1 MVLRPFLFLVFLE
14 FEVPAFGVL
23 LDFWVDKI
31 GLGEAGSVDVFVG
44 RHNTYF
50 GHVEDKCE
58 VTVQGVESQH
68 RRSQE
73 DDGVLCCW
81 GPPACTF
88 IKSLQLCQWSH
99 CIIPP
104 MEECSSS

>member
-1 MVLRPFLFLVFLE
+1 MSGLLKKKVVLISKKTVRKCTN
-14 FEVPAFGVL
+14 AIHGVDL
-23 LDFWVDKI
+23 LWGVYYPK
-31 GLGEAGSVDVFVG
+31 
-44 RHNTYF
+44 
-50 GHVEDKCE
+50 DKCE
-58 VTVQGVESQH
+58 VTVQCVESQH